1 MSLAQ
6 PNAKPSMSI
15 KTMAITGYAARFNRI
30 RLVYIGKP
38 FELLGFSASRPGYDR
53 GRAATT
59 ALLLAGRLEHALDP
73 AAIGFDA

>member
-30 RLVYIGKP
+30 RLAPIDKP

-53 GRAATT
+53 GRATAT
-59 ALLLAGRLEHALDP
+59 LLAGRLEHALDP
-73 AAIGFDA
+73 AAVGFDA